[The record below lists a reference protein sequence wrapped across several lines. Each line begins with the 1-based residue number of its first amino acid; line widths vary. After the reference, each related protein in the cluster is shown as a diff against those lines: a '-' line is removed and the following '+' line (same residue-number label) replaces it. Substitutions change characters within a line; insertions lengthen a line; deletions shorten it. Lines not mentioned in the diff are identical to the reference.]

1 MMELYD
7 VAFTSYHAQDG
18 RALVEM
24 SKTAGVSGRRLENL
38 QKRVHETE
46 AQLHRVR
53 SNFLYQLQLMCD
65 PGCSQGIM
73 LGSELY

>member
-24 SKTAGVSGRRLENL
+24 SETAGVSASRVETL
-38 QKRVHETE
+38 QRRVHETE
-46 AQLHRVR
+46 TQLHRVR
-53 SNFLYQLQLMCD
+53 SNFLCRLQLMCD
-65 PGCSQGIM
+65 PGCS